1 MPSGTKPPPGAL
13 SRAVATIINAALKDR
28 DKPQGWLGARAGM
41 SQRQVSRYLSGTR
54 ALTIDQ
60 LDDMCI
66 ALGLDFVT
74 VIQAADRARR

>member
-1 MPSGTKPPPGAL
+1 
-13 SRAVATIINAALKDR
+13 
-28 DKPQGWLGARAGM
+28 M